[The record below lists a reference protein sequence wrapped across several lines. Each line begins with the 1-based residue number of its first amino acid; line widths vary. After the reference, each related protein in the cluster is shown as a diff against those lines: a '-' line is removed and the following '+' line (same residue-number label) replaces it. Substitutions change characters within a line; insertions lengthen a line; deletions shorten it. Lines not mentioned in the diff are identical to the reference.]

1 MSYLNISQLS
11 SVQGVLHTLWQAYQ
25 PEAVI
30 HAGIGR
36 GVGEL
41 VFWREYQPAQVVMV
55 DAETDRCQWL
65 AAALAQHPNWA
76 MQQCVLAD
84 GQAQTFYRASH
95 PDESGLYP
103 LTALDAIWPNLRQ
116 ASAEVVETVSLDELA
131 SSCQLTLNA
140 CCCVLDFLPTA
151 AVLAGAAQVLAEARL
166 CVVRVRLDEV
176 SGSAGVAAVSEQL
189 ASFGLGLVGV
199 WESNHPSVGYG
210 VWVRQVGVFQA
221 REAALRLAVVGY
233 EQAIQV
239 ARDEAGRWQAQLL
252 QAEQQHQIQ
261 TTALTLALE
270 RAKAEAEQLQHSW
283 ESKLLQAE
291 QRLVQT
297 EYDHQTQTTALML
310 AAEQAKAE
318 AEQLKRDSDGRLL
331 QVQQA
336 LAEAKSVADCASSEM
351 AAVKAEAE
359 GYRAERDAMAQEL
372 QQLKEKWQ
380 ETQYRQQLIE
390 EEMIKAEAQLELIK
404 DVLLREPEL

>member
-41 VFWREYQPAQVVMV
+41 VFWREYQPAQVVMI
-55 DAETDRCQWL
+55 DSETDRCQWL

-166 CVVRVRLDEV
+166 CVVRVRLDEA

-221 REAALRLAVVGY
+221 REAA
-233 EQAIQV
+233 Q
-239 ARDEAGRWQAQLL
+239 WQARLL

-261 TTALTLALE
+261 TTALVLALE

-283 ESKLLQAE
+283 ESKLLQAD

-297 EYDHQTQTTALML
+297 EYDHQTQTAALML

-404 DVLLREPEL
+404 DVLLREQIN

>member
-166 CVVRVRLDEV
+166 CVVRVRLDEA

-270 RAKAEAEQLQHSW
+270 QAKAELEQLKH
-283 ESKLLQAE
+283 ESEAKLLQVKQQYRA
-291 QRLVQT
+291 QIADLT
-297 EYDHQTQTTALML
+297 L

-404 DVLLREPEL
+404 DVLLREPGL